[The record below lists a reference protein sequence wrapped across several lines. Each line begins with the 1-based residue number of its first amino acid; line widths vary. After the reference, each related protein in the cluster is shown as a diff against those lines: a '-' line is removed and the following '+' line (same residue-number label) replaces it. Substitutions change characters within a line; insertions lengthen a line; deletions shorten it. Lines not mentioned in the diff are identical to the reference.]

1 MQPSAKKE
9 QWRGRKTTSGTWRSN
24 NFNQNPSPQQDPD
37 RRWRTQDLPRR
48 PKNQEP
54 KRDKK
59 ICPICEQA
67 GRQVFDHFLS
77 ACPYLPDEDKERSFA
92 RHVGAPP
99 QQESGRG
106 VKASASPNLEA
117 FHKGA
122 MVKILLDSGAESS
135 MIRADEARRLGLCI
149 SPNNTDLTPIQADGR
164 RLSAVGECCTTFYK
178 KKVALQFDA
187 IVVEDLVDPIIAG
200 SPFLES
206 NGLMINF
213 SKHYIHLPDGSI
225 FDYSTSTTQAQPRIH
240 SISYSKNRTQHN
252 LARSRRAASCSSVQV
267 QEPKVM
273 HLLHTTPV
281 VNVVTNPAVTEQQ
294 TNTRSLI
301 HALEHLSPA
310 AKADTLPV
318 KEKHLSP
325 SADVNRQVKGET
337 QPSPASADANRQVKG
352 ETQSSLASADANR
365 QVKGENQPSPASAD
379 VNRQVKGETQPSPT
393 SADANGQVKGETQP
407 SPTSTDVNRQ
417 VKGETQP
424 SPASADVNRQVKGE
438 TQPSPASADV
448 NRHGKGETQPSPAS
462 ADANRQVK
470 GENQPSLTSAD
481 VNRQVKGETQPSPA
495 SADVN
500 RQVKG
505 ETQPSPASADA
516 NRQVKGENKPS
527 PASADANRQVKGET
541 QPSPVPLHQCSPTEG
556 EAETKQTVVVYQH
569 SPTQGITSTPQVKEG
584 QHSNTD
590 ADTLRVSEECKT
602 LPPFPN
608 TLQIQEK
615 CQSSP
620 KAAALLD
627 TLQVQLLYQSP
638 RDCPPA
644 PPDHL
649 DRQHP
654 RDHPLPTRAPDLPGY
669 HHPAVRPPPEPPPR
683 LFSQNPG
690 HLRTHSQ
697 NFIP

>member
-24 NFNQNPSPQQDPD
+24 NNNFNQNPSPQQDPD
-37 RRWRTQDLPRR
+37 RR

-99 QQESGRG
+99 QQRG

-267 QEPKVM
+267 QEPKAM

-294 TNTRSLI
+294 TNTRSLV

-310 AKADTLPV
+310 AKADTLPEKEKHLSPSADADTLPV
-318 KEKHLSP
+318 KEKHLSPSADADTLPVKEKHLSPSADADTLPVKGKHLPP

-352 ETQSSLASADANR
+352 ETQ
-365 QVKGENQPSPASAD
+365 
-379 VNRQVKGETQPSPT
+379 
-393 SADANGQVKGETQP
+393 
-407 SPTSTDVNRQ
+407 
-417 VKGETQP
+417 
-424 SPASADVNRQVKGE
+424 
-438 TQPSPASADV
+438 
-448 NRHGKGETQPSPAS
+448 PSPAS
-462 ADANRQVK
+462 ADA
-470 GENQPSLTSAD
+470 
-481 VNRQVKGETQPSPA
+481 
-495 SADVN
+495 N

-516 NRQVKGENKPS
+516 NRQVKGETQPSPVSADANGQVKGENQPSPASADVNRQVNGENKPS

-644 PPDHL
+644 PLDHL

-669 HHPAVRPPPEPPPR
+669 HHPVVRPPPEPPPR
-683 LFSQNPG
+683 LLSQNPG
-690 HLRTHSQ
+690 HLRTHPQ
-697 NFIP
+697 NFIS

>member
-24 NFNQNPSPQQDPD
+24 NNNFNQNPSPQQDPD
-37 RRWRTQDLPRR
+37 RR

-99 QQESGRG
+99 QQRG

-267 QEPKVM
+267 QEPKAM

-294 TNTRSLI
+294 TNTRSLV

-310 AKADTLPV
+310 AKADTLPEKEKHLSPSADADTLPV
-318 KEKHLSP
+318 KEKHLSPSADADTLPVKEKHLSPSADADTLPVKGKHLPP

-352 ETQSSLASADANR
+352 ETQPSPVSADANG

-379 VNRQVKGETQPSPT
+379 VNRQV
-393 SADANGQVKGETQP
+393 N
-407 SPTSTDVNRQ
+407 
-417 VKGETQP
+417 
-424 SPASADVNRQVKGE
+424 
-438 TQPSPASADV
+438 
-448 NRHGKGETQPSPAS
+448 
-462 ADANRQVK
+462 
-470 GENQPSLTSAD
+470 
-481 VNRQVKGETQPSPA
+481 
-495 SADVN
+495 
-500 RQVKG
+500 
-505 ETQPSPASADA
+505 
-516 NRQVKGENKPS
+516 GENKPS

-644 PPDHL
+644 PLDHL

-669 HHPAVRPPPEPPPR
+669 HHPVVRPPPEPPPR
-683 LFSQNPG
+683 LLSQNPG
-690 HLRTHSQ
+690 HLRTHPQ
-697 NFIP
+697 NFIS

>member
-1 MQPSAKKE
+1 MLPSAKKE

-24 NFNQNPSPQQDPD
+24 NNNFNQNPSPLQDPD

-187 IVVEDLVDPIIAG
+187 IVVKDLVDPIIAG

-213 SKHYIHLPDGSI
+213 SKHYIHLPNGSI

-281 VNVVTNPAVTEQQ
+281 VNVVTNPAVTEQ
-294 TNTRSLI
+294 TNTRSLV
-301 HALEHLSPA
+301 HALERLSPA

-325 SADVNRQVKGET
+325 SADADTLPVKEKHL
-337 QPSPASADANRQVKG
+337 SPSADADTLPVK
-352 ETQSSLASADANR
+352 EKRLPPSADANR

-379 VNRQVKGETQPSPT
+379 VNRQVKGETQPSP
-393 SADANGQVKGETQP
+393 
-407 SPTSTDVNRQ
+407 
-417 VKGETQP
+417 
-424 SPASADVNRQVKGE
+424 
-438 TQPSPASADV
+438 ASADV
-448 NRHGKGETQPSPAS
+448 NRH
-462 ADANRQVK
+462 VK
-470 GENQPSLTSAD
+470 GEN
-481 VNRQVKGETQPSPA
+481 
-495 SADVN
+495 
-500 RQVKG
+500 
-505 ETQPSPASADA
+505 QPSPASADA
-516 NRQVKGENKPS
+516 NRQVKGENKSS

-683 LFSQNPG
+683 LLSQNPG
-690 HLRTHSQ
+690 HLRTYPQ
-697 NFIP
+697 NFIS

>member
-1 MQPSAKKE
+1 MLPSAKKE

-24 NFNQNPSPQQDPD
+24 NNNFNQNPSPLQDPD

-187 IVVEDLVDPIIAG
+187 IVVKDLVDPIIAG

-213 SKHYIHLPDGSI
+213 SKHYIHLPNGSI

-281 VNVVTNPAVTEQQ
+281 VNVVTNPAVTEQ
-294 TNTRSLI
+294 TNTRSLV
-301 HALEHLSPA
+301 HALERLSPA

-325 SADVNRQVKGET
+325 SADADTLPVKEKHL
-337 QPSPASADANRQVKG
+337 SPSADADTLPVK
-352 ETQSSLASADANR
+352 EKRLPPSADANR

-379 VNRQVKGETQPSPT
+379 VNRQVKGETQPSP
-393 SADANGQVKGETQP
+393 
-407 SPTSTDVNRQ
+407 
-417 VKGETQP
+417 
-424 SPASADVNRQVKGE
+424 ASADVNRHVKGE

-448 NRHGKGETQPSPAS
+448 NRHVKGETQPSPAS
-462 ADANRQVK
+462 ADANGQVK
-470 GENQPSLTSAD
+470 GEN
-481 VNRQVKGETQPSPA
+481 
-495 SADVN
+495 
-500 RQVKG
+500 
-505 ETQPSPASADA
+505 QPSPASADA
-516 NRQVKGENKPS
+516 NRQVKGENKSS

-683 LFSQNPG
+683 LLSQNPG
-690 HLRTHSQ
+690 HLRTYPQ
-697 NFIP
+697 NFIS

>member
-1 MQPSAKKE
+1 MLPSAKKE

-24 NFNQNPSPQQDPD
+24 NNNFNQNPSPLQDPD

-187 IVVEDLVDPIIAG
+187 IVVKDLVDPIIAG

-213 SKHYIHLPDGSI
+213 SKHYIHLPNGSI

-281 VNVVTNPAVTEQQ
+281 VNVVTNPAVTEQ
-294 TNTRSLI
+294 TNTRSLV
-301 HALEHLSPA
+301 HALERLSPA

-325 SADVNRQVKGET
+325 SADADTLPVKEKHL
-337 QPSPASADANRQVKG
+337 SPSADADTLPVK
-352 ETQSSLASADANR
+352 EKRLPPSADANR

-379 VNRQVKGETQPSPT
+379 VNRQVKGE
-393 SADANGQVKGETQP
+393 
-407 SPTSTDVNRQ
+407 
-417 VKGETQP
+417 
-424 SPASADVNRQVKGE
+424 
-438 TQPSPASADV
+438 
-448 NRHGKGETQPSPAS
+448 
-462 ADANRQVK
+462 
-470 GENQPSLTSAD
+470 
-481 VNRQVKGETQPSPA
+481 
-495 SADVN
+495 
-500 RQVKG
+500 
-505 ETQPSPASADA
+505 
-516 NRQVKGENKPS
+516 NKSS

-683 LFSQNPG
+683 LLSQNPG
-690 HLRTHSQ
+690 HLRTYPQ
-697 NFIP
+697 NFIS

>member
-24 NFNQNPSPQQDPD
+24 NNNFNQNPSPQQDPD
-37 RRWRTQDLPRR
+37 RR

-99 QQESGRG
+99 QQRG

-267 QEPKVM
+267 QEPKAM

-294 TNTRSLI
+294 TNTRSLV

-310 AKADTLPV
+310 AKADTLPEKEKHLSPSADADTLPV
-318 KEKHLSP
+318 KEKHLSPSADADTLPVKEKHLSPSADADTLPVKGKHLPP

-352 ETQSSLASADANR
+352 ETQPSPASADANRQVKGETQPSPVSADANGQVKGENQPSPASADANRQVKGENKPASADANRQVKGETQPSPASADVNRHVKGETQPSPASADANR

-379 VNRQVKGETQPSPT
+379 VNRQV
-393 SADANGQVKGETQP
+393 N
-407 SPTSTDVNRQ
+407 
-417 VKGETQP
+417 
-424 SPASADVNRQVKGE
+424 
-438 TQPSPASADV
+438 
-448 NRHGKGETQPSPAS
+448 
-462 ADANRQVK
+462 
-470 GENQPSLTSAD
+470 
-481 VNRQVKGETQPSPA
+481 
-495 SADVN
+495 
-500 RQVKG
+500 
-505 ETQPSPASADA
+505 
-516 NRQVKGENKPS
+516 GENKPS

-644 PPDHL
+644 PLDHL

-669 HHPAVRPPPEPPPR
+669 HHPVVRPPPEPPPR
-683 LFSQNPG
+683 LLSQNPG
-690 HLRTHSQ
+690 HLRTHPQ
-697 NFIP
+697 NFIS

>member
-24 NFNQNPSPQQDPD
+24 NNNFNQNPSPQQDPD
-37 RRWRTQDLPRR
+37 RR

-99 QQESGRG
+99 QQRG

-267 QEPKVM
+267 QEPKAM

-294 TNTRSLI
+294 TNTRSLV

-310 AKADTLPV
+310 AKADTLPEKEKHLSPSADADTLPV
-318 KEKHLSP
+318 KEKHLSPSADADTLPVKEKHLSPSADADTLPVKGKHLPP

-352 ETQSSLASADANR
+352 ETQPSPASADANR
-365 QVKGENQPSPASAD
+365 QVKGETQPSPVSADANGQVKGENQPSPASAD
-379 VNRQVKGETQPSPT
+379 VNRQV
-393 SADANGQVKGETQP
+393 N
-407 SPTSTDVNRQ
+407 
-417 VKGETQP
+417 
-424 SPASADVNRQVKGE
+424 
-438 TQPSPASADV
+438 
-448 NRHGKGETQPSPAS
+448 
-462 ADANRQVK
+462 
-470 GENQPSLTSAD
+470 
-481 VNRQVKGETQPSPA
+481 
-495 SADVN
+495 
-500 RQVKG
+500 
-505 ETQPSPASADA
+505 
-516 NRQVKGENKPS
+516 GENKPS

-644 PPDHL
+644 PLDHL

-669 HHPAVRPPPEPPPR
+669 HHPVVRPPPEPPPR
-683 LFSQNPG
+683 LLSQNPG
-690 HLRTHSQ
+690 HLRTHPQ
-697 NFIP
+697 NFIS

>member
-24 NFNQNPSPQQDPD
+24 NNNFNQNPSPQQDPD
-37 RRWRTQDLPRR
+37 RR

-99 QQESGRG
+99 QQRG

-267 QEPKVM
+267 QEPKAM

-294 TNTRSLI
+294 TNTRSLV

-310 AKADTLPV
+310 AKADTLPEKEKHLSPSADADTLPV
-318 KEKHLSP
+318 KEKHLSPSADADTLPVKEKHLSPSADADTLPVKGKHLPP

-352 ETQSSLASADANR
+352 ETQ
-365 QVKGENQPSPASAD
+365 
-379 VNRQVKGETQPSPT
+379 
-393 SADANGQVKGETQP
+393 
-407 SPTSTDVNRQ
+407 
-417 VKGETQP
+417 
-424 SPASADVNRQVKGE
+424 
-438 TQPSPASADV
+438 
-448 NRHGKGETQPSPAS
+448 PSPAS
-462 ADANRQVK
+462 ADA
-470 GENQPSLTSAD
+470 
-481 VNRQVKGETQPSPA
+481 
-495 SADVN
+495 N

-516 NRQVKGENKPS
+516 NRQVKGETQPSPVSADANGQVNGENKPS

-644 PPDHL
+644 PLDHL

-669 HHPAVRPPPEPPPR
+669 HHPVVRPPPEPPPR
-683 LFSQNPG
+683 LLSQNPG
-690 HLRTHSQ
+690 HLRTHPQ
-697 NFIP
+697 NFIS

>member
-24 NFNQNPSPQQDPD
+24 NNNFNQNPSPQQDPD
-37 RRWRTQDLPRR
+37 RR

-99 QQESGRG
+99 QQRG

-267 QEPKVM
+267 QEPKAM

-294 TNTRSLI
+294 TNTRSLV

-310 AKADTLPV
+310 AKADTLPEKEKHLSPSADADTLPV

-325 SADVNRQVKGET
+325 SADADTLPVKEKHLSPSADADTLPVKGKHLPPSADVNRQVKGENQPSPASADANRQVKGENKPASADANRQVKGET
-337 QPSPASADANRQVKG
+337 QPSPASADVNRHVKG
-352 ETQSSLASADANR
+352 ETQPSPASTDANR

-379 VNRQVKGETQPSPT
+379 VNRQV
-393 SADANGQVKGETQP
+393 N
-407 SPTSTDVNRQ
+407 
-417 VKGETQP
+417 
-424 SPASADVNRQVKGE
+424 
-438 TQPSPASADV
+438 
-448 NRHGKGETQPSPAS
+448 
-462 ADANRQVK
+462 
-470 GENQPSLTSAD
+470 
-481 VNRQVKGETQPSPA
+481 
-495 SADVN
+495 
-500 RQVKG
+500 
-505 ETQPSPASADA
+505 
-516 NRQVKGENKPS
+516 GENKPS

-644 PPDHL
+644 PLDHL

-669 HHPAVRPPPEPPPR
+669 HHPVVRPPPEPPPR
-683 LFSQNPG
+683 LLSQNPG
-690 HLRTHSQ
+690 HLRTHPQ
-697 NFIP
+697 NFIS

>member
-24 NFNQNPSPQQDPD
+24 NNNFNQNPSPQQDPD
-37 RRWRTQDLPRR
+37 RR

-99 QQESGRG
+99 QQRG

-267 QEPKVM
+267 QEPKAM

-294 TNTRSLI
+294 TNTRSLV

-310 AKADTLPV
+310 AKADTLPEKEKHLSPSADADTLPV

-325 SADVNRQVKGET
+325 SADADTLPVKEKHL
-337 QPSPASADANRQVKG
+337 SPSADADTLPVKG
-352 ETQSSLASADANR
+352 KHL
-365 QVKGENQPSPASAD
+365 PPSAD
-379 VNRQVKGETQPSPT
+379 VNRQV
-393 SADANGQVKGETQP
+393 N
-407 SPTSTDVNRQ
+407 
-417 VKGETQP
+417 
-424 SPASADVNRQVKGE
+424 
-438 TQPSPASADV
+438 
-448 NRHGKGETQPSPAS
+448 
-462 ADANRQVK
+462 
-470 GENQPSLTSAD
+470 
-481 VNRQVKGETQPSPA
+481 
-495 SADVN
+495 
-500 RQVKG
+500 
-505 ETQPSPASADA
+505 
-516 NRQVKGENKPS
+516 GENKPS

-644 PPDHL
+644 PLDHL

-669 HHPAVRPPPEPPPR
+669 HHPVVRPPPEPPPR
-683 LFSQNPG
+683 LLSQNPG
-690 HLRTHSQ
+690 HLRTHPQ
-697 NFIP
+697 NFIS

>member
-1 MQPSAKKE
+1 MLPSAKKE

-24 NFNQNPSPQQDPD
+24 NNNFNQNPSPLQDPD

-187 IVVEDLVDPIIAG
+187 IVVKDLVDPIIAG

-213 SKHYIHLPDGSI
+213 SKHYIHLPNGSI

-281 VNVVTNPAVTEQQ
+281 VNVVTNPAVTEQ
-294 TNTRSLI
+294 TNTRSLV
-301 HALEHLSPA
+301 HALERLSPA

-325 SADVNRQVKGET
+325 SADADTLPVKEKHL
-337 QPSPASADANRQVKG
+337 SPSADADTLPVK
-352 ETQSSLASADANR
+352 EKRLPPSADANR

-379 VNRQVKGETQPSPT
+379 VNRQVKGETQPSPASANANGQVKGET
-393 SADANGQVKGETQP
+393 QPSPASADANGQVKGETQP
-407 SPTSTDVNRQ
+407 SP
-417 VKGETQP
+417 
-424 SPASADVNRQVKGE
+424 
-438 TQPSPASADV
+438 
-448 NRHGKGETQPSPAS
+448 AS
-462 ADANRQVK
+462 ADANGQVK
-470 GENQPSLTSAD
+470 GEN
-481 VNRQVKGETQPSPA
+481 
-495 SADVN
+495 
-500 RQVKG
+500 
-505 ETQPSPASADA
+505 QPSPASADA
-516 NRQVKGENKPS
+516 NRQVKGENKSS

-683 LFSQNPG
+683 LLSQNPG
-690 HLRTHSQ
+690 HLRTYPQ
-697 NFIP
+697 NFIS

>member
-1 MQPSAKKE
+1 MLPSAKKE

-24 NFNQNPSPQQDPD
+24 NNNFNQNPSPLQDPD

-187 IVVEDLVDPIIAG
+187 IVVKDLVDPIIAG

-213 SKHYIHLPDGSI
+213 SKHYIHLPNGSI

-281 VNVVTNPAVTEQQ
+281 VNVVTNPAVTEQ
-294 TNTRSLI
+294 TNTRSLV
-301 HALEHLSPA
+301 HALERLSPA

-325 SADVNRQVKGET
+325 SADADTLPVKEKHL
-337 QPSPASADANRQVKG
+337 SPSADADTLPVK
-352 ETQSSLASADANR
+352 EKRLPPSADANR

-379 VNRQVKGETQPSPT
+379 VNRQVKGETQPSPA
-393 SADANGQVKGETQP
+393 SADANGQVKGE
-407 SPTSTDVNRQ
+407 N
-417 VKGETQP
+417 
-424 SPASADVNRQVKGE
+424 
-438 TQPSPASADV
+438 
-448 NRHGKGETQPSPAS
+448 
-462 ADANRQVK
+462 
-470 GENQPSLTSAD
+470 
-481 VNRQVKGETQPSPA
+481 
-495 SADVN
+495 
-500 RQVKG
+500 
-505 ETQPSPASADA
+505 QPSPASADA
-516 NRQVKGENKPS
+516 NRQVKGENKSS

-683 LFSQNPG
+683 LLSQNPG
-690 HLRTHSQ
+690 HLRTYPQ
-697 NFIP
+697 NFIS

>member
-1 MQPSAKKE
+1 MLPSAKKE

-24 NFNQNPSPQQDPD
+24 NNNFNQNPSPLQDPD

-187 IVVEDLVDPIIAG
+187 IVVKDLVDPIIAG

-213 SKHYIHLPDGSI
+213 SKHYIHLPNGSI

-281 VNVVTNPAVTEQQ
+281 VNVVTNPAVTEQ
-294 TNTRSLI
+294 TNTRSLV
-301 HALEHLSPA
+301 HALERLSPA

-325 SADVNRQVKGET
+325 SADADTLPVKEKHL
-337 QPSPASADANRQVKG
+337 SPSADADTLPVK
-352 ETQSSLASADANR
+352 EKRLPPSADANR

-379 VNRQVKGETQPSPT
+379 VNRQVKGETQPSP
-393 SADANGQVKGETQP
+393 
-407 SPTSTDVNRQ
+407 
-417 VKGETQP
+417 
-424 SPASADVNRQVKGE
+424 ASADVNRHVKGE

-448 NRHGKGETQPSPAS
+448 NRHVKGETQPSPAS
-462 ADANRQVK
+462 ADAN
-470 GENQPSLTSAD
+470 G
-481 VNRQVKGETQPSPA
+481 QVKGETQPSPA
-495 SADVN
+495 SADAN
-500 RQVKG
+500 GQVKG
-505 ETQPSPASADA
+505 ENQPSPASADA
-516 NRQVKGENKPS
+516 NRQVKGENKSS

-683 LFSQNPG
+683 LLSQNPG
-690 HLRTHSQ
+690 HLRTYPQ
-697 NFIP
+697 NFIS

>member
-1 MQPSAKKE
+1 MLPSAKKE

-24 NFNQNPSPQQDPD
+24 NNNFNQNPSPLQDPD

-187 IVVEDLVDPIIAG
+187 IVVKDLVDPIIAG

-213 SKHYIHLPDGSI
+213 SKHYIHLPNGSI

-281 VNVVTNPAVTEQQ
+281 VNVVTNPAVTEQ
-294 TNTRSLI
+294 TNTRSLV
-301 HALEHLSPA
+301 HALERLSPA

-325 SADVNRQVKGET
+325 SADADTLPVKEKHL
-337 QPSPASADANRQVKG
+337 SPSADADTLPVK
-352 ETQSSLASADANR
+352 EKRLPPSADANR

-379 VNRQVKGETQPSPT
+379 VNRQVKGETQPSP
-393 SADANGQVKGETQP
+393 
-407 SPTSTDVNRQ
+407 
-417 VKGETQP
+417 
-424 SPASADVNRQVKGE
+424 
-438 TQPSPASADV
+438 ASADV
-448 NRHGKGETQPSPAS
+448 NRHVKGETQPSPAS
-462 ADANRQVK
+462 ADANGQVK
-470 GENQPSLTSAD
+470 GEN
-481 VNRQVKGETQPSPA
+481 
-495 SADVN
+495 
-500 RQVKG
+500 
-505 ETQPSPASADA
+505 QPSPASADA
-516 NRQVKGENKPS
+516 NRQVKGENKSS

-683 LFSQNPG
+683 LLSQNPG
-690 HLRTHSQ
+690 HLRTYPQ
-697 NFIP
+697 NFIS

>member
-9 QWRGRKTTSGTWRSN
+9 QKLWRGRKTTSGTWRSNNN

-273 HLLHTTPV
+273 HLQHTTPV

-294 TNTRSLI
+294 TNTRSLV

-325 SADVNRQVKGET
+325 
-337 QPSPASADANRQVKG
+337 
-352 ETQSSLASADANR
+352 
-365 QVKGENQPSPASAD
+365 
-379 VNRQVKGETQPSPT
+379 
-393 SADANGQVKGETQP
+393 
-407 SPTSTDVNRQ
+407 
-417 VKGETQP
+417 
-424 SPASADVNRQVKGE
+424 
-438 TQPSPASADV
+438 
-448 NRHGKGETQPSPAS
+448 
-462 ADANRQVK
+462 
-470 GENQPSLTSAD
+470 SAD

-516 NRQVKGENKPS
+516 NRQVKGENQ
-527 PASADANRQVKGET
+527 PASADANRQVKEET

-690 HLRTHSQ
+690 HLRTHS
-697 NFIP
+697 

>member
-1 MQPSAKKE
+1 MLPSAKKE

-24 NFNQNPSPQQDPD
+24 NNNFNQNPSPLQDPD

-187 IVVEDLVDPIIAG
+187 IVVKDLVDPIIAG

-213 SKHYIHLPDGSI
+213 SKHYIHLPNGSI

-281 VNVVTNPAVTEQQ
+281 VNVVTNPAVTEQ
-294 TNTRSLI
+294 TNTRSLV
-301 HALEHLSPA
+301 HALERLSPA

-325 SADVNRQVKGET
+325 SADADTLPVKEKHL
-337 QPSPASADANRQVKG
+337 SPSADADTLPVK
-352 ETQSSLASADANR
+352 EKRLPPSADANR

-379 VNRQVKGETQPSPT
+379 VNRQVKGE
-393 SADANGQVKGETQP
+393 N
-407 SPTSTDVNRQ
+407 
-417 VKGETQP
+417 
-424 SPASADVNRQVKGE
+424 
-438 TQPSPASADV
+438 
-448 NRHGKGETQPSPAS
+448 
-462 ADANRQVK
+462 
-470 GENQPSLTSAD
+470 
-481 VNRQVKGETQPSPA
+481 
-495 SADVN
+495 
-500 RQVKG
+500 
-505 ETQPSPASADA
+505 QPSPASADA
-516 NRQVKGENKPS
+516 NRQVKGENKSS

-683 LFSQNPG
+683 LLSQNPG
-690 HLRTHSQ
+690 HLRTYPQ
-697 NFIP
+697 NFIS

>member
-1 MQPSAKKE
+1 MLPSAKKE

-24 NFNQNPSPQQDPD
+24 NNNFNQNPSPLQDPD

-187 IVVEDLVDPIIAG
+187 IVVKDLVDPIIAG

-213 SKHYIHLPDGSI
+213 SKHYIHLPNGSI

-281 VNVVTNPAVTEQQ
+281 VNVVTNPAVTEQ
-294 TNTRSLI
+294 TNTRSLV
-301 HALEHLSPA
+301 HALERLSPA

-325 SADVNRQVKGET
+325 SADADTLPVKEKHL
-337 QPSPASADANRQVKG
+337 SPSADADTLPVK
-352 ETQSSLASADANR
+352 EKRLPPSADANR

-379 VNRQVKGETQPSPT
+379 VNRQVKGETQPSPASADVNRHVKGET
-393 SADANGQVKGETQP
+393 QPSPASADANGQVKGETQP
-407 SPTSTDVNRQ
+407 SP
-417 VKGETQP
+417 
-424 SPASADVNRQVKGE
+424 
-438 TQPSPASADV
+438 
-448 NRHGKGETQPSPAS
+448 AS
-462 ADANRQVK
+462 ADANGQVK
-470 GENQPSLTSAD
+470 GEN
-481 VNRQVKGETQPSPA
+481 
-495 SADVN
+495 
-500 RQVKG
+500 
-505 ETQPSPASADA
+505 QPSPASADA
-516 NRQVKGENKPS
+516 NRQVKGENKSS

-683 LFSQNPG
+683 LLSQNPG
-690 HLRTHSQ
+690 HLRTYPQ
-697 NFIP
+697 NFIS

>member
-24 NFNQNPSPQQDPD
+24 NNNFNQNPSPQQDPD
-37 RRWRTQDLPRR
+37 RR

-99 QQESGRG
+99 QQRG

-267 QEPKVM
+267 QEPKAM

-294 TNTRSLI
+294 TNTRSLV

-310 AKADTLPV
+310 AKADTLPEKEKHLSPSADADTLPV

-325 SADVNRQVKGET
+325 SADADTLPVKEKHLSPSADADTLPVKGKHLPPSADVNRQVKGENQPSPASADANRQVKGENKPASADANRQVKGETQPSPASADVNRHVKGET

-352 ETQSSLASADANR
+352 ETQPSPVSADANG

-379 VNRQVKGETQPSPT
+379 VNRQV
-393 SADANGQVKGETQP
+393 N
-407 SPTSTDVNRQ
+407 
-417 VKGETQP
+417 
-424 SPASADVNRQVKGE
+424 
-438 TQPSPASADV
+438 
-448 NRHGKGETQPSPAS
+448 
-462 ADANRQVK
+462 
-470 GENQPSLTSAD
+470 
-481 VNRQVKGETQPSPA
+481 
-495 SADVN
+495 
-500 RQVKG
+500 
-505 ETQPSPASADA
+505 
-516 NRQVKGENKPS
+516 GENKPS

-644 PPDHL
+644 PLDHL

-669 HHPAVRPPPEPPPR
+669 HHPVVRPPPEPPPR
-683 LFSQNPG
+683 LLSQNPG
-690 HLRTHSQ
+690 HLRTHPQ
-697 NFIP
+697 NFIS

>member
-24 NFNQNPSPQQDPD
+24 NNNFNQNPSPQQDPD
-37 RRWRTQDLPRR
+37 RR

-99 QQESGRG
+99 QQRG

-267 QEPKVM
+267 QEPKAM

-294 TNTRSLI
+294 TNTRSLV

-310 AKADTLPV
+310 AKADTLPEKEKHLSPSADADTLPV
-318 KEKHLSP
+318 KEKHLSPSADADTLPVKEKHLSPSADADTLPVKGKHLPP

-352 ETQSSLASADANR
+352 E
-365 QVKGENQPSPASAD
+365 NQPSPASAD
-379 VNRQVKGETQPSPT
+379 VNRQV
-393 SADANGQVKGETQP
+393 N
-407 SPTSTDVNRQ
+407 
-417 VKGETQP
+417 
-424 SPASADVNRQVKGE
+424 
-438 TQPSPASADV
+438 
-448 NRHGKGETQPSPAS
+448 
-462 ADANRQVK
+462 
-470 GENQPSLTSAD
+470 
-481 VNRQVKGETQPSPA
+481 
-495 SADVN
+495 
-500 RQVKG
+500 
-505 ETQPSPASADA
+505 
-516 NRQVKGENKPS
+516 GENKPS

-644 PPDHL
+644 PLDHL

-669 HHPAVRPPPEPPPR
+669 HHPVVRPPPEPPPR
-683 LFSQNPG
+683 LLSQNPG
-690 HLRTHSQ
+690 HLRTHPQ
-697 NFIP
+697 NFIS

>member
-1 MQPSAKKE
+1 MLPSAKKE

-24 NFNQNPSPQQDPD
+24 NNNFNQNPSPLQDPD

-187 IVVEDLVDPIIAG
+187 IVVKDLVDPIIAG

-213 SKHYIHLPDGSI
+213 SKHYIHLPNGSI

-281 VNVVTNPAVTEQQ
+281 VNVVTNPAVTEQ
-294 TNTRSLI
+294 TNTRSLV
-301 HALEHLSPA
+301 HALERLSPA

-325 SADVNRQVKGET
+325 SADADTLPVKEKHL
-337 QPSPASADANRQVKG
+337 SPSADADTLPVK
-352 ETQSSLASADANR
+352 EKRLPPSADANR

-379 VNRQVKGETQPSPT
+379 VNRQVKGETQPSPA

-407 SPTSTDVNRQ
+407 SP
-417 VKGETQP
+417 
-424 SPASADVNRQVKGE
+424 
-438 TQPSPASADV
+438 
-448 NRHGKGETQPSPAS
+448 AS
-462 ADANRQVK
+462 ADANGQVK
-470 GENQPSLTSAD
+470 GEN
-481 VNRQVKGETQPSPA
+481 
-495 SADVN
+495 
-500 RQVKG
+500 
-505 ETQPSPASADA
+505 QPSPASADA
-516 NRQVKGENKPS
+516 NRQVKGENKSS

-683 LFSQNPG
+683 LLSQNPG
-690 HLRTHSQ
+690 HLRTYPQ
-697 NFIP
+697 NFIS